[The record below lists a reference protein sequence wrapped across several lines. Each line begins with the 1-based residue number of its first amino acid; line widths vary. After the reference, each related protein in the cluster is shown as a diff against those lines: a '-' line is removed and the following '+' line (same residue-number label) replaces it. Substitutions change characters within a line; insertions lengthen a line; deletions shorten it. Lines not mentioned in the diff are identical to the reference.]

1 MEQNPS
7 RPDLAAARGDQ
18 SFEVEVHTS
27 PKLWPMLITG
37 GVVGALAGAIIA
49 LLGEPSANYTVAATL
64 GYFAAACAAIGFAIA
79 AIVYV
84 VIDRITSK
92 RTTRKIAVPMP
103 EDEQPNN
110 GTPTPKE

>member
-7 RPDLAAARGDQ
+7 RPDLPSPDSEQ
-18 SFEVEVHTS
+18 SFEVEVHSS

-37 GVVGALAGAIIA
+37 AVTGALAGAIIS

-64 GYFAAACAAIGFAIA
+64 GYFVAACAVIGLSIGAV
-79 AIVYV
+79 VYV

-92 RTTRKIAVPMP
+92 RTTRKIAVPLP
-103 EDEQPNN
+103 EAEQPGNR
-110 GTPTPKE
+110 GTTQSE